1 MMNNISKFM
10 VVPYVKPIERPADSR
25 VQELDNEMTLTL
37 SDPQL
42 GIEEKIRRYGQALA
56 RFQTHFD
63 PNTYNESPTSLD
75 MADTIKT
82 IAEEAVI
89 AKVDRGKKE
98 EADASF
104 NSKIVQVINETSG
117 DREAANVK
125 STQNI
130 VDLINA
136 HRAEKQS
143 ADEAFTNNII
153 EAIKSN
159 PAQIHIMPSVKK
171 ATIKKTPTTKT
182 ASLKAK
188 TGKKLTLENPDD
200 GDQYQS
206 ASKSDPP
213 VTAKI
218 TDAPVRVKTR
228 SQSKIQQASGHFW
241 LTKRFF

>member
-1 MMNNISKFM
+1 MNNISKFM

-89 AKVDRGKKE
+89 AKVDRGKKD
-98 EADASF
+98 EADATS
-104 NSKIVQVINETSG
+104 NSKIVQAINATSG
-117 DREAANVK
+117 ERVAASVK
-125 STQNI
+125 TTQDI
-130 VDLINA
+130 LDLINA
-136 HRAEKQS
+136 HRAEKLS

-159 PAQIHIMPSVKK
+159 PAQIQIMPSVKK
-171 ATIKKTPTTKT
+171 ATINKTPKT
-182 ASLKAK
+182 SPLKAK
-188 TGKKLTLENPDD
+188 ITGKKLTVENTDD

-206 ASKSDPP
+206 ASESDPP
-213 VTAKI
+213 ATAKI
-218 TDAPVRVKTR
+218 TEPVVKVKTR
-228 SQSKIQQASGHFW
+228 SQSKQQQQASGHLW